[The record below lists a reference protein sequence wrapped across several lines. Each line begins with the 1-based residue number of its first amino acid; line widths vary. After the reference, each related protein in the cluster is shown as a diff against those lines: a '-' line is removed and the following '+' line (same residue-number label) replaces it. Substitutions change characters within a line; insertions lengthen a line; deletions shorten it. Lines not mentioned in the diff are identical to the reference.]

1 MLLPLL
7 ASLFLACL
15 SFPALSATLWFS
27 NEHTLYHIDSETH
40 ARLHTLKLDE
50 VEALSAD
57 KAGGAWVINGKKL
70 THLGADGVTLL
81 TLELKAVGLKEAD
94 HLAVNAVDGSIWVA
108 DEKTLLHLDVSGQIR
123 HPVTIPEN
131 LRHIVVALDHSVWLL
146 GNKQLLHYSATGI
159 KLKDMDLKGLVK
171 EEPKTMLLDDLHG
184 YLWLASEKALTQLDL
199 ANLNLVRRDLKLD
212 KKAEGFTLDPKTGTL
227 WLTSKDQLLAYDQN
241 GLVIKT
247 FTLEA
252 LNLSEVE
259 TLAFDATSNTL
270 WLADKK
276 NLIHLTTNGERLN
289 TLAASIEHIAPALF
303 TITPL
308 IKLINPLGDVLT
320 NNPTPRITVGY
331 DAICI
336 TTPCGLKPAYFS
348 TYTLIA
354 SLSGNNVSA
363 LFNFDPI
370 TGQANYTPV
379 IKLSEGVNLF
389 SAQARDSFGQM
400 SNTVNASITI
410 DTVPPMF
417 LNLSPADG
425 SVITGNQVTVQGKVD
440 DVGALVT
447 LENLS
452 QWNGIGQN
460 PAIQNFSYQLTLK
473 PGLNT
478 IQLSAIDPAGNIAT
492 QTLRLTYTPNALTL
506 TLLSPVSGTAVS
518 DDQMLVSGT
527 FQGPLNT
534 GITVNGVVAA
544 ISNNQFYATVPL
556 NVGTNTLTVIATTAD
571 GTSVTKT
578 VDVTSSGAGPITVTA
593 EPKNGVAPL
602 QTGFTVTNNTANV
615 FTKIE
620 ADFNNDGVTDFTAF
634 DITSPIEFTYV
645 TPGVYQA
652 KFMVTD
658 SLNNVYTKTVLVTV
672 QDAAQMD
679 QLFKSIW
686 DGTNSALVAKDKAK
700 ALRYLNRGAQA
711 KYEPVF
717 EALLPDFP
725 TIIASYSALQRVS
738 ISDDIGEYA
747 INRSINGVDSI
758 FFIYFLKDGDGVWR
772 LDSM

>member
-1 MLLPLL
+1 
-7 ASLFLACL
+7 
-15 SFPALSATLWFS
+15 
-27 NEHTLYHIDSETH
+27 
-40 ARLHTLKLDE
+40 
-50 VEALSAD
+50 
-57 KAGGAWVINGKKL
+57 
-70 THLGADGVTLL
+70 
-81 TLELKAVGLKEAD
+81 
-94 HLAVNAVDGSIWVA
+94 
-108 DEKTLLHLDVSGQIR
+108 
-123 HPVTIPEN
+123 
-131 LRHIVVALDHSVWLL
+131 
-146 GNKQLLHYSATGI
+146 
-159 KLKDMDLKGLVK
+159 MDLKGLVK
-171 EEPKTMLLDDLHG
+171 EEPKTILLNDLHG
-184 YLWLASEKALTQLDL
+184 YLWLTGEKALTQLDL

-212 KKAEGFTLDPKTGTL
+212 KKAEGITLDPKTGTL
-227 WLTSKDQLLAYDQN
+227 WLASKDQLIAYDQN

-270 WLADKK
+270 WLADEKS
-276 NLIHLTTNGERLN
+276 LVHLTTNGERLN
-289 TLAASIEHIAPALF
+289 TLAVDEEIEHIAPALF

-320 NNPTPRITVGY
+320 NNPTPQISVGY

-336 TTPCGLKPAYFS
+336 TSPCGLKPVYFS

-370 TGQANYTPV
+370 TGLVNYTPAT
-379 IKLSEGVNLF
+379 KLPEGVNLF
-389 SAQARDSFGQM
+389 SAQARDSFGHL

-410 DTVPPMF
+410 DTVAPKF
-417 LNLSPADG
+417 LTLSPADG
-425 SVITGNQVTVQGKVD
+425 TVVTGNQVTVQGKVD
-440 DVGALVT
+440 DAGARVT
-447 LENLS
+447 LDNLS
-452 QWNGIGQN
+452 QWNGVGQN
-460 PAIQNFSYQLTLK
+460 PAMQNFSYQLTLK

-506 TLLSPVSGTAVS
+506 TLLSPVSGTVVS

-544 ISNNQFYATVPL
+544 IYNNQFYANVPL
-556 NVGTNTLTVIATTAD
+556 NPGTNTLTVIATTAD

-578 VDVTSSGAGPITVTA
+578 VDVTSSGAQPITVTA

-615 FTKIE
+615 LTKIE
-620 ADFNNDGVTDFTAF
+620 ADFDNNGVIDFTTLDAN
-634 DITSPIEFTYV
+634 TPIEFTYT
-645 TPGVYQA
+645 TPGVYPA
-652 KFMVTD
+652 KFTMTD
-658 SLNNVYTKTVLVTV
+658 SLNNAHAQTVLVTV

-679 QLFKSIW
+679 QLFKANW
-686 DGTNSALVAKDKAK
+686 DGMNSALIAKDKVK
-700 ALRYLNRGAQA
+700 ALQYLNKGAQA
-711 KYEPVF
+711 KYESVF
-717 EALLPDFP
+717 DVLLPYFP
-725 TIIASYSALQRVS
+725 EIVASYSPLQRVS
-738 ISDDIGEYA
+738 ISEDIGEYA
-747 INRSINGVDSI
+747 TNRTINGVDSI